1 MLTRRENESKYNR
14 QEITYI
20 SLEEMVP
27 ADHLVRK
34 IDGVMDWK
42 WIYKKVENLYSEN
55 TGRPSVDPII
65 LVKISM
71 LQLIFGI
78 DSMRQ
83 TISEIQTNMAYRWF
97 LGYSLHDSIP
107 HHSTVGKNFIHRF
120 RENEVAEDI
129 FAYVLEQCIN
139 SGLVENHTYFI
150 DSTHVK
156 ASANKHKLEEKEVSI
171 PPKAYQA
178 VLKESIEETRKNH
191 GKKPLKK
198 KKKSKKRK
206 QKR

>member
-1 MLTRRENESKYNR
+1 MLTKRENESKYKR

-34 IDGVMDWK
+34 IDAVMDWK
-42 WIYKKVENLYSEN
+42 WIYEKVGHLYSEN

-97 LGYSLHDSIP
+97 LGYGLHDPIP

-120 RENEVAEDI
+120 EENKVAEDI
-129 FAYVLEQCIN
+129 FAYVLNQCIDN
-139 SGLVENHTYFI
+139 GLVENHTYFI

-156 ASANKHKLEEKEVSI
+156 ASANKHKLEEKEVAV
-171 PPKAYQA
+171 PPKAYQE
-178 VLKESIEETRKNH
+178 VLKASVEATRENH
-191 GKKPLKK
+191 GKRPLKK
-198 KKKSKKRK
+198 KKSKRRK
-206 QKR
+206 